1 LKSPYYLERILAH
14 PRAKDML
21 KLFPN
26 SKEVTETF
34 GAWEAVQKHLPHL
47 DRANPDIVA
56 IVIGDGHSPR
66 TGALIAMSTSWEVH
80 SIDPLLRPK
89 HVGKIK
95 RLATHRECFPSPSVM
110 QFDGKKVVV
119 VAVHSHAG
127 FNPILDIE
135 CTSLDAV
142 AIPCCVPHKLPG
154 LTPQVYA
161 DTAIWS
167 PERNV
172 HIWKGIK

>member
-1 LKSPYYLERILAH
+1 MKSPYYLERILAH

-95 RLATHRECFPSPSVM
+95 RLHVHREPFPSSSV
-110 QFDGKKVVV
+110 DGFEGKRVVV
-119 VAVHSHAG
+119 VAVHSHAP
-127 FNPILDIE
+127 FEPILNIR
-135 CTSLDAV
+135 CSHMDAV
-142 AIPCCVPHKLPG
+142 AIPCCVPHVLPN
-154 LTPQVYA
+154 LKPQIYA
-161 DTAIWS
+161 DAAIWS

-172 HIWKGIK
+172 HVWKGIK